1 MQKSKVA
8 VLTVTVLTAAASFGS
23 YVIKDK
29 NSGPYDLADVNLYGG
44 SYPTSSIEFQQAA
57 GPFVAKS
64 DVTLPGLF
72 CNWGTTTIGYD
83 TTHPGVIKLSGN
95 LGICNGTFKLNGCI
109 IDFQGSYG
117 FDTGSWNE
125 YRFRGGSM
133 ILDGCILTNMAR
145 AVLQNNGQAAASWTM
160 RNNARIYCNG
170 VFGLTANAVPA
181 NNIKFSMSSGAQVV
195 AGYFQTD
202 GGYAYNYPHHLVLT
216 GEGTK
221 FSCTNTTAQSKIG
234 NGYAN
239 ASVTVSDHANL
250 DFSKGTTYIGLEANS
265 KNNRLTVTNNATAT
279 FNALYAGCNGAGG
292 SNTIEVLDGAVL
304 TARTIYLNGGG
315 ASVRGNKLIV
325 SNATVTTGSLYNL
338 NNFGYDSTIR
348 ISGDRPQIVVTG
360 EGNTQGNAIESCH
373 GTTYLFDIP
382 SGGYAS
388 GIVPIRVQGANGLY
402 GDSSLRFRFT
412 GIEDLQR
419 TMTRSRISRVQIPL
433 ITVVGGISVGSA
445 VMDDANAAL
454 PERCRLYNGSYNGN
468 TALMLEVKSF
478 SGTIIVIH

>member
-1 MQKSKVA
+1 M
-8 VLTVTVLTAAASFGS
+8 
-23 YVIKDK
+23 
-29 NSGPYDLADVNLYGG
+29 
-44 SYPTSSIEFQQAA
+44 
-57 GPFVAKS
+57 
-64 DVTLPGLF
+64 
-72 CNWGTTTIGYD
+72 
-83 TTHPGVIKLSGN
+83 
-95 LGICNGTFKLNGCI
+95 
-109 IDFQGSYG
+109 
-117 FDTGSWNE
+117 
-125 YRFRGGSM
+125 
-133 ILDGCILTNMAR
+133 
-145 AVLQNNGQAAASWTM
+145 
-160 RNNARIYCNG
+160 
-170 VFGLTANAVPA
+170 
-181 NNIKFSMSSGAQVV
+181 
-195 AGYFQTD
+195 
-202 GGYAYNYPHHLVLT
+202 
-216 GEGTK
+216 
-221 FSCTNTTAQSKIG
+221 
-234 NGYAN
+234 
-239 ASVTVSDHANL
+239 
-250 DFSKGTTYIGLEANS
+250 
-265 KNNRLTVTNNATAT
+265 
-279 FNALYAGCNGAGG
+279 
-292 SNTIEVLDGAVL
+292 
-304 TARTIYLNGGG
+304 
-315 ASVRGNKLIV
+315 